1 MQWLITILA
10 VIGGVGI
17 GLQAGINGEL
27 GKRIGTIEGAFV
39 SFAVGTLFLFL
50 TMLFVGKGNILS
62 MFTVP
67 KWQLTGG
74 LLGAVYIF
82 IAVLAV
88 PKIGVATT
96 LLAVVTGQIVT
107 SALLDHFGMISGQQ
121 IPLDGKRITAL
132 LLLAA
137 ALFLFYKR

>member
-1 MQWLITILA
+1 MPWIITILA
-10 VIGGVGI
+10 VIAGVGV

-50 TMLFVGKGNILS
+50 AMLFLGKGNILS

-74 LLGAVYIF
+74 LLGAAYVM
-82 IAVLAV
+82 IAIWAV

-96 LLAVVTGQIVT
+96 LLAVVTGQLVT
-107 SALLDHFGMISGQQ
+107 SALLDHFGVISGQQ
-121 IPLDGKRITAL
+121 IPLDGKRVSAL
-132 LLLAA
+132 LLLAL

>member
-1 MQWLITILA
+1 MPWIITILA
-10 VIGGVGI
+10 VIAGVGV

-50 TMLFVGKGNILS
+50 AMLFLGKGNILS

-74 LLGAVYIF
+74 LLGAAYVM
-82 IAVLAV
+82 IAVWAV
-88 PKIGVATT
+88 PKIGVAIT
-96 LLAVVTGQIVT
+96 LLAVVTGQLVT
-107 SALLDHFGMISGQQ
+107 SALLDHFGVISGQQ
-121 IPLDGKRITAL
+121 IPLDGKRVSAL
-132 LLLAA
+132 LLLAL